1 MSIEKEMKWMT
12 SKLSWRY
19 IPFRYQA
26 MVATIVSA
34 LLYFN
39 VFNLLFVQQGD
50 NCGTFVR
57 PQLERD
63 EKPRGWIWDTL
74 TRGDSGSDV
83 NCSDG
88 YFSGLLWSAL
98 FCFAGIAICGLVLR
112 RAIKRQDEA
121 ERDAA
126 AKAS

>member
-12 SKLSWRY
+12 SKFSWRY

-39 VFNLLFVQQGD
+39 AFGTIFSDRSTGE
-50 NCGTFVR
+50 CGTFLR
-57 PQLERD
+57 PRLEG
-63 EKPRGWIWDTL
+63 EGNPRGWITTSLFGGDTY
-74 TRGDSGSDV
+74 
-83 NCSDG
+83 CSPG
-88 YFSGLLWSAL
+88 YFSGLYWEFL
-98 FCFAGIAICGLVLR
+98 FTFAGIAICGLVLR

-126 AKAS
+126 AKSA